1 MRFLRKLLPRLL
13 LWFKILRMFKGL
25 TFGSVLNLWISAIG
39 DVILYVFSSIGFNP
53 RLLLNGLFYYNVKG
67 LGFIVVRGGTDDLYY
82 MIPGRE
88 GDVDSFVRSCLD
100 RGSVFVDVGANI
112 GYYTLVAS
120 KLIGS
125 SGRVYAIEP
134 IPQTITILKANVKIN
149 ECFNVIVHEKAAWSS
164 RDKLTLKIPGK
175 WYGLVSAFRNGVNI
189 IVDATTLDELLQAE
203 DQIDCIKID
212 VEGAE
217 LRVLQGAKKVLKR
230 TRYII
235 LELSRDI
242 KEILREL
249 QGSGFKCEKARFSTY
264 IICRQNRFS
273 VKNYFDEL

>member
-1 MRFLRKLLPRLL
+1 M
-13 LWFKILRMFKGL
+13 
-25 TFGSVLNLWISAIG
+25 VA
-39 DVILYVFSSIGFNP
+39 
-53 RLLLNGLFYYNVKG
+53 
-67 LGFIVVRGGTDDLYY
+67 GGTDDLYY

-235 LELSRDI
+235 LKLSRDI

-273 VKNYFDEL
+273 VKNYFNEL

>member
-1 MRFLRKLLPRLL
+1 
-13 LWFKILRMFKGL
+13 
-25 TFGSVLNLWISAIG
+25 
-39 DVILYVFSSIGFNP
+39 
-53 RLLLNGLFYYNVKG
+53 
-67 LGFIVVRGGTDDLYY
+67 
-82 MIPGRE
+82 
-88 GDVDSFVRSCLD
+88 
-100 RGSVFVDVGANI
+100 
-112 GYYTLVAS
+112 
-120 KLIGS
+120 
-125 SGRVYAIEP
+125 
-134 IPQTITILKANVKIN
+134 
-149 ECFNVIVHEKAAWSS
+149 
-164 RDKLTLKIPGK
+164 
-175 WYGLVSAFRNGVNI
+175 
-189 IVDATTLDELLQAE
+189 
-203 DQIDCIKID
+203 